1 MNPLPARFPAQRCG
15 PCTAAWLLTLAGL
28 SACATVRAEGPAA
41 ISAQGYRVQELGGG
55 LYLMS
60 DHDCQSLFMVYDHGV
75 VLIDAPPSYSA
86 HIPQAIAEVSRNPVT
101 HIIYL
106 HSRAD
111 HIGGVSDIAGQP
123 VIIAQDTTARLLESA
138 ADPRR
143 PPPTV
148 TFTNTFTLEA
158 GDRTLE
164 LIHPGDADAP
174 EGILVFAPAPRV
186 LMVADL
192 VFSSWRPWQRFAR
205 ERDVSEN
212 AARLETIRKLPWIR
226 LVSSIPG
233 EILDPDDAGNQ
244 CLVNPCF
251 H

>member
-1 MNPLPARFPAQRCG
+1 
-15 PCTAAWLLTLAGL
+15 
-28 SACATVRAEGPAA
+28 
-41 ISAQGYRVQELGGG
+41 
-55 LYLMS
+55 MS